1 MNILIVILLVLI
13 ITVLILIKDLKN
25 YFFAR
30 SCFKECM
37 KNRPLQIRYNFKMTF
52 LGVMY
57 TIYKVPAST
66 PEQYHKDLLIGYLLP
81 IDEALTVMNL
91 DGIVH
96 PAETRKVGTDGEEV
110 ENEERF
116 TYYLIKFVPAFEKLN
131 FWLIIKV
138 IGFTLLSIYLIN
150 KFKVFDGKDAI
161 IESVQGV
168 LNSSL
173 DELKQNKD
181 TIK

>member
-1 MNILIVILLVLI
+1 MNILIIILIVLFITALV
-13 ITVLILIKDLKN
+13 LIKDLKN
-25 YFFAR
+25 YFYVK

-37 KNRPLQIRYNFKMTF
+37 KNKHLQTRYSFRMTF

-57 TIYKVPAST
+57 TIYKIPAST
-66 PEQYHKDLLIGYLLP
+66 PEQYHKDLLVGYLLP

-96 PAETRKVGTDGEEV
+96 PAETRKVGTDAEAE

-150 KFKVFDGKDAI
+150 KFKVFEGKDAI
-161 IESVQGV
+161 IKSVQST

-173 DELKQNKD
+173 DQMKQNKD
-181 TIK
+181 TTK